1 MSSIVVAAPIRPTA
15 QSGNDITAARW
26 AQHLTELGHHVRI
39 VAVDERTDPTGG
51 DCAELDGADILVA
64 LHARRTAAVVHWW
77 RSRPDR
83 RPLVVA
89 LTGTDLYVD
98 MPDDG
103 AAMAS
108 VEEADALIVLQR
120 CAIDRLNGLHRTWGA
135 KARVVHQ
142 SIDPTT
148 VPPRRPPAD
157 EFRVVVLAHLR
168 EIKDP
173 LLCARAVRLLDPSS
187 RVRVHHGGGALDDD
201 WASTAAAEAD
211 GNPRWVWHGE
221 LARPAAMELLAT
233 AHVLACT
240 SLAEGGANVVTEAIA
255 AGVPVIGT
263 RIDGNIGLLGDG
275 HPGLVPIGDER
286 ALSGLLRR
294 LETDAAALAELQQ
307 RTDALAPIADPAT
320 ERHALAELVAFLHA
334 PRP

>member
-1 MSSIVVAAPIRPTA
+1 MTSIVVAAPIRPTA

-26 AQHLTELGHHVRI
+26 AQHLTHLGHDVRI
-39 VAVDERTDPTGG
+39 VAVDERSGPTD
-51 DCAELDGADILVA
+51 DDAFDLDRADVLVA

-77 RSRPDR
+77 RSSPQR
-83 RPLVVA
+83 RPLVIG

-98 MPDDG
+98 MPDDD

-120 CAIDRLNGLHRTWGA
+120 CAVDRLSGFRPAWGA
-135 KARVVHQ
+135 KAHVVHQ
-142 SIDPTT
+142 SIDPAT
-148 VPPRRPPAD
+148 VPPRRLPED

-168 EIKDP
+168 DIKDP
-173 LLCARAVRLLDPSS
+173 LLAARAVRLLDSSS

-201 WASTAAAEAD
+201 WASMAAAEAAD
-211 GNPRWVWHGE
+211 NPRWVWHGE
-221 LARPAAMELLAT
+221 LQRAAAMELLAT

-240 SLAEGGANVVTEAIA
+240 SVAEGGANVVTEAIA

-263 RIDGNIGLLGDG
+263 RMDGNVGLLGED
-275 HPGLVPIGDER
+275 HPGLVPVGDQG
-286 ALSGLLRR
+286 ALAELLCR
-294 LETDAAALAELQQ
+294 LETDPAALVELQR

-320 ERHALAELVAFLHA
+320 ERRALADLLDSL
-334 PRP
+334 PTPGR